1 MYFYFHT
8 KNMSESTATQQP
20 KQGVANGEVLKSSFS
35 VDFTIKD
42 LFDNLLHYG
51 HKVEFKNSKMAEF
64 IHDEKSGISI
74 IDLVQTKHYLSNAL
88 FEAYKLARRN
98 ARILFVGTKTSI
110 SKSVKKHALN
120 CGQYYVHNR
129 WLGGTLTNWDTI
141 SALLRKLDR
150 LEKTVKTE
158 SSKYTKKEL
167 LKMTK
172 EIQKLERFVGGL
184 RGMKNRPDAIIVV
197 DALHSKMAV
206 KEASDIGIK
215 VFCIVDTNSDPAKI
229 DYVVPANDDS
239 VKSVEFILGA
249 FSKAILQGIKD
260 SISNWKA

>member
-1 MYFYFHT
+1 
-8 KNMSESTATQQP
+8 
-20 KQGVANGEVLKSSFS
+20 
-35 VDFTIKD
+35 
-42 LFDNLLHYG
+42 
-51 HKVEFKNSKMAEF
+51 
-64 IHDEKSGISI
+64 
-74 IDLVQTKHYLSNAL
+74 
-88 FEAYKLARRN
+88 
-98 ARILFVGTKTSI
+98 
-110 SKSVKKHALN
+110 
-120 CGQYYVHNR
+120 
-129 WLGGTLTNWDTI
+129 
-141 SALLRKLDR
+141 
-150 LEKTVKTE
+150 
-158 SSKYTKKEL
+158 
-167 LKMTK
+167 MTK